1 MKTYEVQV
9 TETINHI
16 YIFEANSSEEALL
29 AYERLDNDQL
39 KTLDHDGMSC
49 WDSKPWDIA
58 ICSARITR

>member
-16 YIFEANSSEEALL
+16 YIFEANSSDEALL
-29 AYERLDNDQL
+29 AYEQLDNDQL
-39 KTLDHDGMSC
+39 KTLDQDGQSC

-58 ICSARITR
+58 IVGQG

>member
-9 TETINHI
+9 TETINHT
-16 YIFEANSSEEALL
+16 YIFEADSSDEALL

-39 KTLDHDGMSC
+39 KTLDQDGQSC

-58 ICSARITR
+58 IVEQG

>member
-29 AYERLDNDQL
+29 AYERLDADQL
-39 KTLDHDGMSC
+39 ETLDHDGQSC
-49 WDSKPWDIA
+49 WDAKPWDIA
-58 ICSARITR
+58 IVEQGHL